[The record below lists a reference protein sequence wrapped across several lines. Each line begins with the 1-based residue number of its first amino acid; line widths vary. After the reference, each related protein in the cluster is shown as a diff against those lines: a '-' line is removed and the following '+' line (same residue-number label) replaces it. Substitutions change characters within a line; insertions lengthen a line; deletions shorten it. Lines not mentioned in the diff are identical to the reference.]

1 MLPLPLHTMR
11 ETLSPPAPRAPAA
24 SALRSQR
31 ARPSWHACVGGT
43 TSAGSS
49 AAPGTPVRA
58 RHATNQRPCC
68 TGATLCVAT
77 RLGQRVGARGGR
89 KRREQRTSALAAD
102 CAQRARVRA
111 HEPAAAAG
119 QPEALRRA
127 QRRAL
132 TARRHG
138 RARRSRRGRLCSRGA
153 RARGR
158 HQPNAR
164 SAPHPP
170 RRAAWRPEPSAQLPR
185 GCGAASSRRE
195 TGEQR
200 GAARRGARGSLAHE
214 AGEPGHCVTGRAGA
228 ASSLRGASA
237 SVRPRAMRRQALA
250 AAAAAALALAL
261 LPPLAPARAARQ
273 AAARPPGGA
282 LAGRRNGVCWTPQV
296 RPHKRPP
303 RALVPRA
310 ALFHHRRRP
319 ATIVARS
326 QAGVWVRDG
335 LRAAAERPR

>member
-1 MLPLPLHTMR
+1 MR
-11 ETLSPPAPRAPAA
+11 ETLFPPAPRAPAA

-164 SAPHPP
+164 SAPHHP

-200 GAARRGARGSLAHE
+200 GAALRGARGSLAHE
-214 AGEPGHCVTGRAGA
+214 AGEPGHWSRWCSKQPARRVSLSAAARDAAPGAGGGGGGGPCT
-228 ASSLRGASA
+228 R
-237 SVRPRAMRRQALA
+237 A
-250 AAAAAALALAL
+250 AAAAAPRARRAAGGRAASRRGACRPQERRL
-261 LPPLAPARAARQ
+261 LDAAGAPAQATAPRAGAARGALSPPQ
-273 AAARPPGGA
+273 APRYDRSA
-282 LAGRRNGVCWTPQV
+282 LAGGCVG
-296 RPHKRPP
+296 
-303 RALVPRA
+303 A
-310 ALFHHRRRP
+310 
-319 ATIVARS
+319 
-326 QAGVWVRDG
+326 
-335 LRAAAERPR
+335 

>member
-1 MLPLPLHTMR
+1 MLPLSLHTMR

-185 GCGAASSRRE
+185 GCGAAMAGVRSWRE
-195 TGEQR
+195 TGEKR

-214 AGEPGHCVTGRAGA
+214 LRNNPVYVAVNWVIPYLLPGLLSLSVCVCL
-228 ASSLRGASA
+228 SLRLLCLC
-237 SVRPRAMRRQALA
+237 SVCMYVFVCLC
-250 AAAAAALALAL
+250 
-261 LPPLAPARAARQ
+261 ARAARKSK
-273 AAARPPGGA
+273 RSGGA
-282 LAGRRNGVCWTPQV
+282 RATRSFRITPIYNPKKLLRAPENRKPGNYSPIGVCS
-296 RPHKRPP
+296 
-303 RALVPRA
+303 
-310 ALFHHRRRP
+310 HRLIP
-319 ATIVARS
+319 LTSAS
-326 QAGVWVRDG
+326 S
-335 LRAAAERPR
+335 LPLLCF

>member
-11 ETLSPPAPRAPAA
+11 ETLFPPAPRAPAA

-138 RARRSRRGRLCSRGA
+138 RATRVASARAARALAAGTNPTPEVPPTTRGELRGGPSPRRSCLEAAARQAAGA
-153 RARGR
+153 R
-158 HQPNAR
+158 P
-164 SAPHPP
+164 
-170 RRAAWRPEPSAQLPR
+170 
-185 GCGAASSRRE
+185 ASSAALRC
-195 TGEQR
+195 
-200 GAARRGARGSLAHE
+200 AAREALWRTRQESL
-214 AGEPGHCVTGRAGA
+214 VTGRAGA

-261 LPPLAPARAARQ
+261 LPPLPPARAARQ

-326 QAGVWVRDG
+326 RAGVWVRDG

>member
-138 RARRSRRGRLCSRGA
+138 RARRSRRVASARAARALAAGTNPTPEVPPTTRGELRGGPSPRRSCLEAAARQWPGCAAGA
-153 RARGR
+153 R
-158 HQPNAR
+158 PAR
-164 SAPHPP
+164 S
-170 RRAAWRPEPSAQLPR
+170 
-185 GCGAASSRRE
+185 
-195 TGEQR
+195 
-200 GAARRGARGSLAHE
+200 AARRGAARE
-214 AGEPGHCVTGRAGA
+214 ALWRT
-228 ASSLRGASA
+228 S
-237 SVRPRAMRRQALA
+237 
-250 AAAAAALALAL
+250 
-261 LPPLAPARAARQ
+261 
-273 AAARPPGGA
+273 
-282 LAGRRNGVCWTPQV
+282 
-296 RPHKRPP
+296 
-303 RALVPRA
+303 
-310 ALFHHRRRP
+310 
-319 ATIVARS
+319 
-326 QAGVWVRDG
+326 
-335 LRAAAERPR
+335 